1 MSSWKWNWLSCVQL
15 FASPWNI
22 PSMNSPGQ
30 NTGVGSLSLLE
41 GILPTQRSNPG
52 LLHCRQILYQLNHKG
67 SPRILEWLA
76 YPFSRGSFWP
86 WNQTGVS
93 CITGRFYTNWAILVG
108 LQKCPRNP
116 DYFFSICTG
125 ENIVLCLAGELPQCG
140 PLRTGRKVIRKM
152 VKICTQI
159 SLERWTWLP
168 KSRDWIFYNW
178 EERMAHCSE
187 GMREPQEQFR
197 TVKCCDVRFC

>member
-1 MSSWKWNWLSCVQL
+1 MSNPQWSHGLQPSRL
-15 FASPWNI
+15 LHPWDF
-22 PSMNSPGQ
+22 PGKS
-30 NTGVGSLSLLE
+30 TGVGCHFLLQ
-41 GILPTQRSNPG
+41 GIFLTQGSNPG
-52 LLHCRQILYQLNHKG
+52 LPHCRQILYQLNHKG

-76 YPFSRGSFWP
+76 YPFSRGSSQP

-93 CITGRFYTNWAILVG
+93 CIAGRFYTNWAILAG

-116 DYFFSICTG
+116 DYFFSICTR
-125 ENIVLCLAGELPQCG
+125 ESIVLCLPGELPQCG
-140 PLRTGRKVIRKM
+140 PLRTRRKMIRKA

-178 EERMAHCSE
+178 EERSYLLRSYERAT
-187 GMREPQEQFR
+187 GAIQD
-197 TVKCCDVRFC
+197 T